1 MIWLSRFLS
10 TWRGKIGLGLVIF
23 ATLLAIAF
31 MNPING
37 TFSIAAAEHPGES
50 HPSQGVLIDSEHF
63 VQGPDGDAR
72 AIADIQVLGTNRLLA
87 NSDEHLTFVSVLPE
101 GGFIAAAWIRG
112 GAAFV
117 YKFSSDGDIEWRT
130 ALPEHTRPA
139 SGGIT
144 SDGQYWIGGSV
155 GDANSDAVQIVSKG
169 GALTERHTL
178 STGTDRRFLI
188 CAAERN
194 RQYIQISSV
203 GLQQYLG
210 IPVPSLSMTNAEG
223 ARLWEVL
230 TPFDRE
236 RRIAPIPQQFLSC
249 AGIFLTQDEHVL
261 AAQQILVWPVMH
273 SSDEIQREWAT
284 GRRERPATLVLAFDL
299 AGHEIA
305 HLRDDDTGGGLLI
318 PTPHGAVLFESP
330 YLKPGLASSAPVD
343 AHVHVRWLNSSLKDI
358 TSPLILSDGQFDVI
372 NGAYVTPQG
381 GLLLAGCSGTR
392 ARVFVR
398 YVSSHRS
405 ISVKKELT
413 QLGNCGGAYWFA
425 LSTHPNEA
433 LLLSEAAPGLGPFVT
448 SLRISD

>member
-1 MIWLSRFLS
+1 
-10 TWRGKIGLGLVIF
+10 
-23 ATLLAIAF
+23 
-31 MNPING
+31 
-37 TFSIAAAEHPGES
+37 
-50 HPSQGVLIDSEHF
+50 
-63 VQGPDGDAR
+63 
-72 AIADIQVLGTNRLLA
+72 
-87 NSDEHLTFVSVLPE
+87 VLPE

-112 GAAFV
+112 RAAFA
-117 YKFSSDGDIEWRT
+117 YKFSSDGGIEWRT

-155 GDANSDAVQIVSKG
+155 GDVDSDAVQIVSKG

-178 STGTDRRFLI
+178 STAGTDRRFLI

-194 RQYIQISSV
+194 N
-203 GLQQYLG
+203 QYLQITSVSLDEYLR
-210 IPVPSLSMTNAEG
+210 IPVSSISMTNAEG
-223 ARLWEVL
+223 SRLWEKL

-249 AGIFLTQDEHVL
+249 AGVFLTRDEHVL
-261 AAQQILVWPVMH
+261 AAQQILVWPETH
-273 SSDEIQREWAT
+273 SPDEIQREWAT
-284 GRRERPATLVLAFDL
+284 GTRERPATLVLALDV

-305 HLRDDDTGGGLLI
+305 HLRDDDTAGGLLI
-318 PTPHGAVLFESP
+318 PGPQGAVLFESQ

-343 AHVHVRWLNSSLKDI
+343 AHVRIRWLNSSLKDI
-358 TSPLILSDGQFDVI
+358 TSPLILSDGKLDVI
-372 NGAYVTPQG
+372 NAAYVTPQG
-381 GLLLAGCSGTR
+381 GLLLAGCSGTT

-405 ISVKKELT
+405 VSPKKELI
-413 QLGNCGGAYWFA
+413 QLGNCGGAYRFA